1 MKEILTNEI
10 KFNLNL
16 DVFKKNYKVD
26 CFRKSDGH
34 IYRKDILK
42 DKNYTNIQSVFI
54 SSDKVYILTLL
65 KDEIE
70 YQEML
75 NDGYVRVEEFPQE
88 NIIFAL
94 LLNSLSK
101 ENVSDNLSN
110 VLGSLYYFIR
120 KNEKNLI
127 FLNINVYRNRL
138 NLNVNTFTKIIE
150 GNEQKK
156 QPKFYL
162 KGNKLYYP
170 TKEEKVGYIKGN
182 PNARSSVTFI
192 SAKDDYKKCKSV
204 IANEIITKMNT
215 RFKEFLSVKF
225 VTRSFESVK
234 WEKTKDIKMSIENKV
249 NDLKINIINS
259 TTDVSASNK
268 LKYLLLWNCKINIFE
283 SSIKCSNKLIEDS
296 LNINIVLPKEEYPE
310 GDKYMLNASISIQNI
325 YLKTLE
331 KEYDKSLKKEKYN
344 SSVIEKIIMELLF
357 KLDIIEKKANLL
369 KIYNIDVPHWKFY
382 ITGYIASDGQ
392 KYKGEVSV
400 LDGQLKF
407 DYKKDTRENAKQVYR
422 IVNGEKTM
430 FCHLEGD
437 NYYPLPNAQNL
448 VDIMKENKKS
458 AIIAFNLEE
467 IKNIVNDVFK
477 KKEIILELLNSFYKD
492 IIYPSELK
500 ELLKNQTNNR
510 AFSKIDEEYFRRH
523 HLHIYNSPLTNTNK
537 EKIFNPCADINYYL
551 DKDQDEKDVIYYFIG
566 RMEEIKKQKLDEG
579 ITKWMPI
586 KRIDNCSKD
595 EFEKYLNLIK
605 NDILSINKYS
615 TKPVLFK
622 YLIEYIEM
630 KVKLNDMS
638 K

>member
-42 DKNYTNIQSVFI
+42 EKNYTNIQSVFI

-156 QPKFYL
+156 QPRFVL

-170 TKEEKVGYIKGN
+170 TKEEKGGYIKGN

-310 GDKYMLNASISIQNI
+310 GDKYMLNVSISIQNI

-357 KLDIIEKKANLL
+357 KIDIIEKKANLL

-448 VDIMKENKKS
+448 VDIMKENAQS

-477 KKEIILELLNSFYKD
+477 KKEIILELLNSFYKN

-586 KRIDNCSKD
+586 KHIDNCSKD

-630 KVKLNDMS
+630 KVKLNAMS